1 MSCLRTTFLRA
12 IRTILLSATL
22 ALAALT
28 LTACGGSSESKA
40 KDTAVELMTA
50 MYENDL
56 SVLME
61 HLPIPNDRALTPT
74 EEESVKTKLGQMTSV
89 LHIASTER
97 GGIEKFEAIDYRER
111 KNGEVV
117 VKMRTHFGDGTTNDS
132 KVELIWDEA
141 KGNKPSQRPHSLRPD
156 RGGYAAPRA
165 PRTCS

>member
-1 MSCLRTTFLRA
+1 MSCLRPPSWRA
-12 IRTILLSATL
+12 IPPTLLGATL
-22 ALAALT
+22 VLAPLT
-28 LTACGGSSESKA
+28 LSACGGPSESKA

-74 EEESVKTKLGQMTSV
+74 EEEAVKTKLGQMSSV
-89 LHIASTER
+89 LQLASTER

-141 KGNKPSQRPHSLRPD
+141 KGK
-156 RGGYAAPRA
+156 Y
-165 PRTCS
+165 TFTK

>member
-1 MSCLRTTFLRA
+1 MSCLRTTFLR
-12 IRTILLSATL
+12 ITRTILLSVTL
-22 ALAALT
+22 ALAALS
-28 LTACGGSSESKA
+28 LTACGGPSESKA

-61 HLPIPNDRALTPT
+61 HLPLPNDRALTPT
-74 EEESVKTKLGQMTSV
+74 EEEAVKTKLGQMSSV
-89 LHIASTER
+89 LQIASTER

-141 KGNKPSQRPHSLRPD
+141 KGK
-156 RGGYAAPRA
+156 Y
-165 PRTCS
+165 TFTK